1 MPEVFFLLFAAKIE
15 QGSRDRDERF
25 FFPARHDS
33 GFAAQFSPQT
43 TGKKTSGTQG
53 TIKPPRWRI
62 YFKHVWGGG
71 VLIERGGLFSLAK
84 QDAILPFK
92 RSGDDINSP
101 YKELKGNEV

>member
-25 FFPARHDS
+25 FFPARHKQQEKKPL
-33 GFAAQFSPQT
+33 APRVLLSPLDGLFISST
-43 TGKKTSGTQG
+43 FEG
-53 TIKPPRWRI
+53 
-62 YFKHVWGGG
+62 VG

-92 RSGDDINSP
+92 RPGDDINSP